1 MKQYVKLLKGKRL
14 VSAHGVRRS
23 FRLLS
28 DALDGRRVSVGFACR
43 RKVLGMWLPSG
54 CVITLDVMRCGGAE
68 VRGLS

>member
-14 VSAHGVRRS
+14 ASAHGVHRS

-28 DALDGRRVSVGFACR
+28 DALDGCRASVGFVHR
-43 RKVLGMWLPSG
+43 RKASGMWLPLGS
-54 CVITLDVMRCGGAE
+54 VITLGVMRCGGAE